1 MARILTR
8 ATVLLLSDVPDA
20 MVRDMHML
28 PAHSVE
34 EALQQADTILTAQG
48 IENGTIFVIPDGV
61 SVIVEKR

>member
-1 MARILTR
+1 M
-8 ATVLLLSDVPDA
+8 LLLSDVPDA

-28 PAHSVE
+28 PAHTVE

-48 IENGTIFVIPDGV
+48 IENGTIFVIPDSV